1 MLSPLLGEN
10 ASWQMA
16 PGKLILKA
24 RCISH
29 RPNKGQKQCLVTLRW
44 TKYLKIP
51 ENFSRPQ
58 SPGCTGL
65 FKANSSASFA
75 WSFPGRELRKNSG
88 LLRQRDKLLIVDAAN
103 QTTVWLLRHLCS
115 TPDPV
120 LKARNHIGIAAASGL
135 PRALQLI
142 YEHLPV
148 SVIKGHKWRPPCP
161 HTWNYCSTFNRFN
174 HSTRGILIFVG
185 SLPEPHRLPALG
197 PAASARLTNLVV
209 GHVQDTS
216 FNGIH
221 CLFFPENNAGWC

>member
-1 MLSPLLGEN
+1 
-10 ASWQMA
+10 MA
-16 PGKLILKA
+16 PGKLILRA

-65 FKANSSASFA
+65 FEANSSASFA

-161 HTWNYCSTFNRFN
+161 HTWNYCSTFNPFHAWDFDFCGIPTCATPVACPWPGCLCSFDESCSRSCPRHVVQR
-174 HSTRGILIFVG
+174 HSQ
-185 SLPEPHRLPALG
+185 P
-197 PAASARLTNLVV
+197 
-209 GHVQDTS
+209 
-216 FNGIH
+216 
-221 CLFFPENNAGWC
+221 FFPENNAGWC